1 MVLSTQKE
9 VNGRN
14 YSILSEIK
22 TTVQNISNSKYFFSR
37 LRYFVEAGIVKHRLN
52 YGLPKGMTSFVFILF
67 NEFKIILSL
76 AEICPQNLQ
85 SIERQ
90 LRLTDLMT
98 TYLTMLVGFSS
109 AAVVFFVEVTNDE
122 LEPLIRIFTRVPF
135 QMMLRYVNGRK
146 DASEL
151 TREQGTT
158 RRINVQPSRKLPRA
172 SFVSEST
179 KTISPPPA
187 YGEAIKTIFNSGQNS
202 IVEGKAGSIESYRT
216 LNGRTYAVVKV
227 LVENAALY
235 KYGLIMNLF

>member
-1 MVLSTQKE
+1 L
-9 VNGRN
+9 
-14 YSILSEIK
+14 L
-22 TTVQNISNSKYFFSR
+22 FS
-37 LRYFVEAGIVKHRLN
+37 
-52 YGLPKGMTSFVFILF
+52 
-67 NEFKIILSL
+67 

-109 AAVVFFVEVTNDE
+109 AVVVFFVE
-122 LEPLIRIFTRVPF
+122 
-135 QMMLRYVNGRK
+135 MMFRYVNGRK
-146 DASEL
+146 DTTNEL

-158 RRINVQPSRKLPRA
+158 RRINVQPSRKLPKA
-172 SFVSEST
+172 SFVQESS

-187 YGEAIKTIFNSGQNS
+187 YGEAIKTIFNTQNT

-227 LVENAALY
+227 SY
-235 KYGLIMNLF
+235 SDWF